1 MERVFAH
8 GSQSG
13 TVGLPFPPSRR
24 SAVNIRTTVAII
36 GAGPA
41 GLLLGHLLEKSGID
55 FVIVEQRSREYIL
68 SRVRAGVLEQS
79 SVDVLASLGLDTR
92 LAEVGLVHD
101 GIYLQYAGTR
111 HRIDFKSLVGR
122 TVTVYG
128 QQQVVDDLMLAH
140 DALGSAVYFESS
152 NVLPRAIDTPHPSVD
167 FVNDGVD
174 YSVDA
179 DFIIGADGFHGIC
192 RTLIPA
198 KSISAYERDFPFAW
212 LGILANVA
220 PSTDELIYA
229 LHDDGFAMHSMRSP
243 EVSRLYLQVDPGES
257 IENWSDARI
266 WDGLHTR
273 LGVDGWTL
281 HEGEVTEKSITPMRS
296 FVASTLEFGSL
307 YLVGDAGHIV
317 PPTGAKGL
325 NAAIS
330 DVAMLG
336 AALTSFFTGN
346 PAALSTYSDRALSR
360 QWKTQYFSQ
369 WMTDML
375 HTSGPGISDADRAF
389 RHRSQL
395 GQLDYVIGSA
405 YAQRSVAEQY
415 TGLPIEG
422 V

>member
-1 MERVFAH
+1 MNV
-8 GSQSG
+8 
-13 TVGLPFPPSRR
+13 
-24 SAVNIRTTVAII
+24 RTTVAII

-41 GLLLGHLLEKSGID
+41 GLLLGHLLAKSGID

-68 SRVRAGVLEQS
+68 GRVRAGVLEQS
-79 SVDVLASLGLDTR
+79 SVDVLAALGLDAR
-92 LAEVGLVHD
+92 LREAGLVHD
-101 GIYLQYAGTR
+101 GIYLQYAGHR
-111 HRIDFKSLVGR
+111 HRIDFKALIGR

-128 QQQVVDDLMLAH
+128 QQQVVNDLMIAH
-140 DALGSAVYFESS
+140 DDLGSAVYLESS
-152 NVLPRAIDTPHPSVD
+152 DVLPRGIDTPHPSVD
-167 FVNDGVD
+167 FVNEGVAFT
-174 YSVDA
+174 VDA
-179 DFIIGADGFHGIC
+179 DFIVGADGFHGVC

-198 KSISAYERDFPFAW
+198 GAITTYQRDFPFAW
-212 LGILANVA
+212 LGILANVP

-229 LHDDGFAMHSMRSP
+229 LHEDGFAMHSMRSP
-243 EVSRLYLQVDPGES
+243 TVSRLYLQVDPGES
-257 IENWSDARI
+257 IDDWSDARI

-296 FVASTLEFGSL
+296 FVASTLEHGSL

-336 AALTSFFTGN
+336 AALTAFFAGDRV
-346 PAALSTYSDRALSR
+346 PLSHYSDRALRR

-375 HTSGPGISDADRAF
+375 HTSGKGATDADRAF
-389 RHRSQL
+389 RHMSQL
-395 GQLDYVIGSA
+395 GQLDYVTGSEHA
-405 YAQRSVAEQY
+405 RRGLAEQY

-422 V
+422 L

>member
-1 MERVFAH
+1 M
-8 GSQSG
+8 
-13 TVGLPFPPSRR
+13 
-24 SAVNIRTTVAII
+24 NIRTTVAII

-41 GLLLGHLLEKSGID
+41 GLLLGHLLEQAGID

-79 SVDVLASLGLDTR
+79 SVDVLASLGLDAR
-92 LAEVGLVHD
+92 LREVGLVHD
-101 GIYLQYAGTR
+101 GIYLQYAGER
-111 HRIDFKSLVGR
+111 HRIDFKSLIDR

-128 QQQVVDDLMLAH
+128 QQQVVNDLMLAH

-152 NVLPRAIDTPHPSVD
+152 GVLPRGVDALHPSVD
-167 FVNDGVD
+167 FVNDGVS

-179 DFIIGADGFHGIC
+179 DFVVGADGFHGVC
-192 RTLIPA
+192 RSLIPA
-198 KSISAYERDFPFAW
+198 ASISSFEREFPFAW

-229 LHDDGFAMHSMRSP
+229 LHEDGFAMHSMRSP

-257 IENWSDARI
+257 IDDWSDARI
-266 WDGLHTR
+266 WDSLHTR
-273 LGVDGWTL
+273 LGVEGWTL
-281 HEGEVTEKSITPMRS
+281 HEGAITEKSITPMRS
-296 FVASTLEFGSL
+296 FVASTLEYGSL

-336 AALTSFFTGN
+336 AALTAFFAGDTG
-346 PAALSTYSDRALSR
+346 PLALYSGRALRR

-375 HTSGPGISDADRAF
+375 HTSGPGVSDADRAF
-389 RHRSQL
+389 RHHSQL
-395 GQLDYVIGSA
+395 GQLEYVTGSQ
-405 YAQRSVAEQY
+405 YAKRGLAEQY

-422 V
+422 LRE

>member
-1 MERVFAH
+1 M
-8 GSQSG
+8 
-13 TVGLPFPPSRR
+13 
-24 SAVNIRTTVAII
+24 NIRTTVAII

-79 SVDVLASLGLDTR
+79 SVDVLASLGLDSR
-92 LAEVGLVHD
+92 LREAGLVHD

-111 HRIDFKSLVGR
+111 HRIDFKALIDR

-128 QQQVVDDLMLAH
+128 QQQVVNDLMLAH

-152 NVLPRAIDTPHPSVD
+152 AVLPRGIDTPHPSVD
-167 FVNDGVD
+167 FVNDGVAFT
-174 YSVDA
+174 VDA
-179 DFIIGADGFHGIC
+179 DFIVGADGFHGVC

-198 KSISAYERDFPFAW
+198 GAITSYEREFPFAW

-229 LHDDGFAMHSMRSP
+229 LHEDGFAMHSMRSP
-243 EVSRLYLQVDPGES
+243 SVSRLYLQVDPGES
-257 IENWSDARI
+257 IDDWSDARI

-296 FVASTLEFGSL
+296 FVASTLEHGSL

-336 AALTSFFTGN
+336 AALTAFFAGDRAPLTQ
-346 PAALSTYSDRALSR
+346 YSDRALRR

-375 HTSGPGISDADRAF
+375 HTSGPGASDADRAF
-389 RHRSQL
+389 RHMSQL
-395 GQLDYVIGSA
+395 GQLDYVTGSEHA
-405 YAQRSVAEQY
+405 RRGLAEQY

-422 V
+422 L

>member
-1 MERVFAH
+1 M
-8 GSQSG
+8 
-13 TVGLPFPPSRR
+13 
-24 SAVNIRTTVAII
+24 NIRTTIAII

-55 FVIVEQRSREYIL
+55 FVIIEQRSREYIL
-68 SRVRAGVLEQS
+68 SRVRAGVLEES
-79 SVDVLASLGLDTR
+79 SVDVLASLGLDAR
-92 LAEVGLVHD
+92 LRELGLVHD
-101 GIYLQYAGTR
+101 GIYLQYNGAR
-111 HRIDFKSLVGR
+111 HRIDFRSLIDR

-128 QQQVVDDLMLAH
+128 QQQVVNDLMLAH
-140 DALGSAVYFESS
+140 DARGSAVYFESTG
-152 NVLPRAIDTPHPSVD
+152 VLPRGIDTPHPTVD
-167 FVNDGVD
+167 FTNGGVS

-179 DFIIGADGFHGIC
+179 DFIVGADGFHGIC

-198 KSISAYERDFPFAW
+198 DSIRGYERDFPFAW

-243 EVSRLYLQVDPGES
+243 EISRLYLQVDPGES
-257 IENWSDARI
+257 IDNWSDARV
-266 WDGLHTR
+266 WDALHTR
-273 LGVDGWTL
+273 LGVEGWTL
-281 HEGEVTEKSITPMRS
+281 NEGEVTEKSITPMRS
-296 FVASTLEFGSL
+296 FVASTLQYGSL

-325 NAAIS
+325 NAAIA

-336 AALTSFFTGN
+336 GALTDFFLGI
-346 PAALSTYSDRALSR
+346 PSSLSTYSDRALSR

-375 HTSGPGISDADRAF
+375 HTSGPAVSQADRAF

-395 GQLDYVIGSA
+395 GQLDYVTGSM
-405 YAQRSVAEQY
+405 YAQRSLAEQY

-422 V
+422 L